1 MSGSGWLRIEET
13 DGGLR
18 MVRMNDRWSLCD
30 TYVSRGRA
38 GLGSK
43 GDCVPKGTYLAGDPF
58 LPFPRSNEVHCQAA
72 SEKTAG
78 CGDYRRVGE
87 LTAV

>member
-1 MSGSGWLRIEET
+1 
-13 DGGLR
+13 
-18 MVRMNDRWSLCD
+18 MVRMNDGACAVRTLAR
-30 TYVSRGRA
+30 VPA

-43 GDCVPKGTYLAGDPF
+43 GDCVLKITYLAGGPF
-58 LPFPRSNEVHCQAA
+58 LPPPRSNEVHCQAA